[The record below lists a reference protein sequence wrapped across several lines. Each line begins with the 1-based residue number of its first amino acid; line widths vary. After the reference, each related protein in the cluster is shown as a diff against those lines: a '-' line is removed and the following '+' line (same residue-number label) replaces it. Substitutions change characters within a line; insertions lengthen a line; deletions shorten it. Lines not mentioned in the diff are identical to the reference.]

1 MAVAPVTDFT
11 QSEPVNITK
20 IIRTKHG
27 FGLNSFADYAEV
39 KPQTI
44 LRTDQGTYRRIPT
57 QVLIALRTLEPA
69 TSANELHYEYRLF
82 VEAHRKWT
90 WMEKPLKLHFLP
102 DNSLHPLIY
111 MRNSSGYTTRMGF
124 CTSFCLHPSTV
135 RRFELGLTRAVPQQ
149 IVEMFADVSHNA
161 DSIVSKLQHWTDQ
174 WLRSPKKETSSGYKT
189 S

>member
-27 FGLNSFADYAEV
+27 YGLNSFADYAEV

-57 QVLIALRTLEPA
+57 QVLYSLLELEPSY
-69 TSANELHYEYRLF
+69 SARYLHSEYRLF

-90 WMEKPLKLHFLP
+90 WYEKPLRMHFLP
-102 DNSLHPLIY
+102 DNAMHPLLY
-111 MRNSSGYTTRMGF
+111 MRKDDYPTRMGF
-124 CTSFCLHPSTV
+124 CTAFCLHPSTV
-135 RRFELGLTRAVPQQ
+135 RRFELGLTRTVPQQ
-149 IVEMFADVSHNA
+149 IVEMFADVSQNA
-161 DSIVSKLQHWTDQ
+161 DSIVTKLQYWTDQ
-174 WLRSPKKETSSGYKT
+174 WLRSPKKGIRTG
-189 S
+189 